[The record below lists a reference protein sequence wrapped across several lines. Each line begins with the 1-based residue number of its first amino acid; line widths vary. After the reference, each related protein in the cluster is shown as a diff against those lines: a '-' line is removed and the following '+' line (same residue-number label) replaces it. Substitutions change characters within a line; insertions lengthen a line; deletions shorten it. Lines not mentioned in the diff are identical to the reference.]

1 MDDFTGNEI
10 DGLNTSYNTSNFNLT
25 ANTEWMD
32 FNLKSRYNSLDNDFE
47 QAKNRYSLRM
57 KNKFLVIDYGDF
69 YPQFDQLSLNGNRV
83 RGIRFNFKS
92 NIHSIKSSKR

>member
-1 MDDFTGNEI
+1 
-10 DGLNTSYNTSNFNLT
+10 
-25 ANTEWMD
+25 MD

-69 YPQFDQLSLNGNRV
+69 S
-83 RGIRFNFKS
+83 
-92 NIHSIKSSKR
+92 SI